1 MSREVVPRKNYSN
14 FFISILKFIFLSIQ
28 VLNCLEVFW
37 LNKIRNATGNNRSEE
52 TKKEKKMTLPTY
64 LTIKEFI

>member
-28 VLNCLEVFW
+28 VLNCLEVVRF
-37 LNKIRNATGNNRSEE
+37 NEIRNATGNARW
-52 TKKEKKMTLPTY
+52 
-64 LTIKEFI
+64 